1 MLSDVACI
9 RLKREINSM
18 LNRGSYMSAHVLRV
32 RETVIKGEACLA
44 FYHFFATSITNSIIQ

>member
-1 MLSDVACI
+1 MLSDVVCI

-18 LNRGSYMSAHVLRV
+18 LNRGSYTSAHVLRV

-44 FYHFFATSITNSIIQ
+44 FYHFFATSKTLSIIQ